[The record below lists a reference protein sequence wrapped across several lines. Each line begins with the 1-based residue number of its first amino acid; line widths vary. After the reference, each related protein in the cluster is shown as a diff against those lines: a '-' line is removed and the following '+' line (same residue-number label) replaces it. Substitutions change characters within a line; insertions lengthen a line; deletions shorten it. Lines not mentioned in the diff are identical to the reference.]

1 LEERVFMG
9 DTTLWLRVMDLAAG
23 ATPLVA
29 LDVEPPGERVLP
41 AGTVAITDAGRAVFA
56 GATDWVRLNGFD
68 RWLGGVHLSA
78 APGGDVAWR
87 YDRNARA
94 LVRGRA

>member
-1 LEERVFMG
+1 
-9 DTTLWLRVMDLAAG
+9 MDLAAG

-29 LDVEPPGERVLP
+29 VDAEPPGDRALP
-41 AGTVAITDAGRAVFA
+41 VGTVTITEVGRAVLA
-56 GATDWVRLNGFD
+56 GAADWVRLDGFD

-78 APGGDVAWR
+78 APGADVDWR

-94 LVRGRA
+94 LVRV